1 MIYSISGKLAEKK
14 DSFVVVEVAGVGF
27 KLTTHKRALSSLPP
41 IGAEVKLFSHLHVR
55 EDILDLYGFL
65 NEEELHFFELLI
77 SVSGVGPKSALS
89 ILEISELKELAAAI
103 QENRPDL
110 LTRASGIG
118 RKTAERIILDLKG
131 KVKSEMSGEAVKRM
145 ESDADIVETLT
156 NLGYRR
162 EDAKAALQKLD
173 KEVTGLEL
181 RLKAALKIL
190 GKKTEIN
197 G

>member
-1 MIYSISGKLAEKK
+1 MIYSVSGKLIEKR
-14 DSFVVVEVAGVGF
+14 DSFAVIDVLGVGI
-27 KLTTHKRALSSLPP
+27 KLVTHKRTLSSLPP
-41 IGAEVKLFSHLHVR
+41 AGNQVKLFSHLHVR
-55 EDILDLYGFL
+55 EDLLDLYGFPT
-65 NEEELHFFELLI
+65 EEELNFFELLI

-118 RKTAERIILDLKG
+118 RKTAERIIIDLKN
-131 KVKSEMSGEAVKRM
+131 KVKAEMSSEAVKRM
-145 ESDADIVETLT
+145 ESDADIVETLA

-162 EDAKAALQKLD
+162 DEAKIALQKVG
-173 KEVTGLEL
+173 KEITGLES

-190 GKKTEIN
+190 GKK
-197 G
+197 

>member
-1 MIYSISGKLAEKK
+1 MPPNG
-14 DSFVVVEVAGVGF
+14 
-27 KLTTHKRALSSLPP
+27 TT
-41 IGAEVKLFSHLHVR
+41 VKLFSYLHVR

-89 ILEISELKELAAAI
+89 VLDISDIKELAASI

-118 RKTAERIILDLKG
+118 RKTAERIIIDLRN
-131 KVKSEMSGEAVKRM
+131 KVKVERSEESVKRM

-162 EDAKAALQKLD
+162 EDTKAALQKVG
-173 KEVTGLEL
+173 KEITGLEL

-190 GKKTEIN
+190 GKK
-197 G
+197 

>member
-1 MIYSISGKLAEKK
+1 MIHNVSGKLIEKR
-14 DSFVVVEVAGVGF
+14 DNFAVVEVLGVGI
-27 KLTTHKRALSSLPP
+27 KVITHKRALSSLPP
-41 IGAEVKLFSHLHVR
+41 VGNQVKLFTHLYVR
-55 EDILDLYGFL
+55 EDILDLYGFPYEDEL
-65 NEEELHFFELLI
+65 NFFELLI

-118 RKTAERIILDLKG
+118 RKTAERIIIDLKN
-131 KVKSEMSGEAVKRM
+131 KVKAEMSSEAVRRM
-145 ESDADIVETLT
+145 ESDADIVETLA

-162 EDAKAALQKLD
+162 DEAKVALQKVD
-173 KEVTGLEL
+173 KEVVGLEL

-190 GKKTEIN
+190 GKK
-197 G
+197 